1 VDLPLNGFK
10 RAILAKQ
17 RQIGLWCALMS
28 PYSAEVVAGAGFD
41 WLLIDT
47 EHTPADPDL
56 VMAQL
61 QAVSAYPVQAVV
73 RPAWND
79 TVLIKRLLDVGA
91 QTLLIPY
98 VQTADEARHAVAATR
113 YPPQGVRGVAG
124 ATRAGRF
131 GRVTDYL
138 RRADAEICVLVQVE
152 TRLALDNLEA
162 IAGVDGV
169 DGVFIGP
176 SDLSAGLGHLGNPG
190 HPEVQAAI
198 EDAIRRILKCGKA
211 PGILTPDEAAAR
223 HYIEL
228 GSLFTAVGL
237 DINILARESERLAA
251 RFKGG

>member
-1 VDLPLNGFK
+1 
-10 RAILAKQ
+10 
-17 RQIGLWCALMS
+17 
-28 PYSAEVVAGAGFD
+28 
-41 WLLIDT
+41 
-47 EHTPADPDL
+47 
-56 VMAQL
+56 
-61 QAVSAYPVQAVV
+61 
-73 RPAWND
+73 
-79 TVLIKRLLDVGA
+79 
-91 QTLLIPY
+91 
-98 VQTADEARHAVAATR
+98 
-113 YPPQGVRGVAG
+113 VAG

-223 HYIEL
+223 RYIEL